1 MKTFTSDFI
10 SRLNAM
16 TGGGKF
22 AILAEFQID
31 SSVQRYYTS
40 HEEGI
45 IFNGITYT
53 YLPMIIDKFS
63 SNTRG
68 QLPGIEVKFSN
79 LGNEALELFET
90 YNPLE
95 QTIIIQI
102 VNTELLND
110 INAKDSSELMVI
122 AASISDDGVA
132 GLILGLPFGTDE
144 ECPREVFTTKRF
156 PGIPNET
163 RTYGV

>member
-1 MKTFTSDFI
+1 MKTFTPDFI
-10 SRLNAM
+10 SRLNSM
-16 TGGGKF
+16 TGGGKLI
-22 AILAEFQID
+22 ILAEFRID
-31 SSVQRYYTS
+31 SSVYRYYTS
-40 HEEGI
+40 HEEGV
-45 IFNGITYT
+45 IFDGITYS
-53 YLPMIIDKFS
+53 YLPMSIENFS

-95 QTIIIQI
+95 KTIIIRI
-102 VNTELLND
+102 VNLEWLSD
-110 INAKDSSELMVI
+110 PDSRDASELMII
-122 AASISDDGVA
+122 AASVSDSGVA

-144 ECPREVFTTKRF
+144 EVPREVYTTKRF

-163 RTYGV
+163 RTYGI